1 MNKKTRD
8 YLLIGAGLVAILIFI
23 NLPQKSDKDKSTESD
38 FATSFKES
46 NDNSSFNEY
55 LDSVKLI
62 YSNYRYGIAMDLPDN
77 WTIDKGVAEHT
88 LIRASQKD
96 SGITFVINVIE
107 LKDMTS
113 DVTLWQIYDDKSF
126 GFEEAYKDMLA
137 KSVNVDIYNL
147 SSRKV
152 NVTNREAIEWKFNFM
167 LKNVDIEYEVQ
178 GIYYSIYVLPY
189 SFTVAISVPTMFY
202 KNNPDRYNYLIH
214 NLSFTRIKN
223 TSPK

>member
-8 YLLIGAGLVAILIFI
+8 YLLIGAGLIGVLIFV
-23 NLPQKSDKDKSTESD
+23 NLPQRPNKYKSKESD
-38 FATSFKES
+38 FAPSFKES
-46 NDNSSFNEY
+46 NDKSNFVEY
-55 LDSVKLI
+55 LDSIKLI
-62 YSNYRYGIAMDLPDN
+62 YSNYKYGIAMDLPDN

-126 GFEEAYKDMLA
+126 GFEAAYKDMLT
-137 KSVNVDIYNL
+137 KSVNSDIYNL
-147 SSRKV
+147 LSRKV
-152 NVTNREAIEWKFNFM
+152 TIANREAIEWKFNFVF
-167 LKNVDIEYEVQ
+167 KNVDIEYEVQ

-189 SFTVAISVPTMFY
+189 SFTIAIGVPTMFY
-202 KNNPDRYNYLIH
+202 NNNPDRYNYLIH
-214 NLSFTRIKN
+214 NLSFLKIKE
-223 TSPK
+223 